1 MTRKGSALLI
11 VLGMMA
17 FMVVSAVAFSI
28 YMRQSR
34 LPSSFLRQRLAASQ
48 LVKAGLACAM
58 QRIDAAI
65 GDSPYPGVG
74 NLSPRSVQFR
84 KNDRKYMTTT
94 YGNYWENRVFVESQT
109 AKESIYDSV
118 DAFKPTFDPVATLT
132 LEALAYLPPSLVN
145 TVRYH
150 AKRVSPAS
158 WASLG
163 YDAGRYAFTA
173 VNVSDYPDIT
183 RIRASAMRDST
194 PGNRL
199 SLGYLFENGQHT
211 GPGSVSPA
219 AFDAFI
225 GKSTNDAFKTRFV
238 SLADFNL
245 AVGSGVYGDAG
256 FRSPIYDY
264 FMDPPKDGSF
274 YGARKDDAK
283 AMRFVTDSWF
293 PGSLTNGNA
302 ITLTDFNEGQP
313 FSGMEN
319 ASLDDLQALNGSS
332 AFKIMR
338 ERLDL
343 CSLAALYDYLD
354 GEESRDGHVPISLAL
369 PTVERTPMLTGLRLD
384 LGESKVALKLKG
396 KKTDLGGEGNVR
408 KTRYTYSIDSF
419 GDGPKIVVSACGAY
433 PFKRKYGATDSGYRL
448 QVAVRGFFSAEGA
461 AIEKTRLGANAPA
474 LADFVKKE
482 WQNENYDR
490 SKGYF
495 TVVGEKAIPLLST
508 APLEENQVPFDVT
521 GIELQLDTVLAGAK
535 APVYGVLKTETTDP
549 NSGQVTTSVEFDPTD
564 MPATACIRYFKGEG
578 DQPSQDFGEEGPKLV
593 LNYCVQARILD
604 DNGKTVDLVP
614 AVVADDNVYLGK
626 DNEGG
631 NATDMKKICGDGRPV
646 VPFHSKVLTKLEK
659 QYMFDAAK
667 ADKLDVDQV
676 TDADQGKVAIYCDD
690 PRFNYAPEDWYTAQN
705 GDVQGSEW
713 LTAAKARCNGTDHRS
728 HDVFMFVSDSGY
740 DLLQSMGELQFLP
753 YIRTFRDKRDPF
765 AGTFYDSGK
774 YSGRPFAE
782 RTSPN
787 ACVNAEFAWKTH
799 WAFGDYDD
807 ALEGGEADPTKWGI
821 LDSIGGPTVS
831 PYAEESMM
839 MAALANTPYDWAV
852 AAGGTGMT
860 LEDGRQYCFGPG
872 STEAKMEWDD
882 LLDIAGH
889 IKSQIGTGTDWERAW
904 SDNLDWDTDNF
915 LGSTLD
921 RTKLHD
927 VDRKFLYSYWRSCFG
942 NDQQLFLIFVRAEPS
957 VMGGSSAGHT
967 PAQLGARAVA
977 LVWREPKST
986 VRDTQDLNGTQTHPH
1001 RMRILFYHQFE

>member
-34 LPSSFLRQRLAASQ
+34 LPSSFLRQKLAASQ

-65 GDSPYPGVG
+65 GDSPYPGIG
-74 NLSPRSVQFR
+74 DLSPRSVQFR
-84 KNDRKYMTTT
+84 TNDRTYMTTT

-109 AKESIYDSV
+109 AKETIYDSV

-132 LEALAYLPPSLVN
+132 LEGLAYLPPSLVN

-150 AKRVSPAS
+150 AKRVSTAS

-199 SLGYLFENGQHT
+199 SLGYLFENEQHT
-211 GPGSVSPA
+211 GPGTISPA

-225 GKSTNDAFKTRFV
+225 GKSTNDAFRTRFV

-256 FRSPIYDY
+256 FHSPFYDY
-264 FMDPPKDGSF
+264 IMNPPKDGSF
-274 YGARKDDAK
+274 YGSRKEDAK
-283 AMRFVTDSWF
+283 ALRFVTDSWF
-293 PGSLTNGNA
+293 PGSLTNGTA
-302 ITLTDFNEGQP
+302 VALTDFNEGQP

-319 ASLDDLQALNGSS
+319 ASLDDLQAINGSQ
-332 AFKIMR
+332 AFKIIR
-338 ERLDL
+338 DRLDI

-354 GEESRDGHVPISLAL
+354 GEESRGGHVPISLAL

-384 LGESKVALKLKG
+384 LGESKVVLKLKG
-396 KKTDLGGEGNVR
+396 TKTDVGDQTAK
-408 KTRYTYSIDSF
+408 KTRYTYKIDSF

-433 PFKRKYGATDSGYRL
+433 PFKRSYGSAGSGYKF
-448 QVAVRGFFSAEGA
+448 QIAVRGFFSTKEKAV
-461 AIEKTRLGANAPA
+461 EKTRLAANAPA
-474 LADFVKKE
+474 LADFAKADWK
-482 WQNENYDR
+482 NENFDR
-490 SKGYF
+490 NKGYF
-495 TVVGEKAIPLLST
+495 TVVGEKAIT
-508 APLEENQVPFDVT
+508 VTDAPLDENQVTFDVT
-521 GIELQLDTVLAGAK
+521 GIEMDISSVLNTAK
-535 APVYGVLKTETTDP
+535 GAPVYGVLKTVKKDSEGNELP
-549 NSGQVTTSVEFDPTD
+549 PEFEFDATD
-564 MPATACIRYFKGEG
+564 IQQTACIGYFKGEG
-578 DQPSQDFGEEGPKLV
+578 DQLAKDFGENGPELV
-593 LNYCVQARILD
+593 LNYCAAVRILNEND
-604 DNGKTVDLVP
+604 DTVDLVP
-614 AVVADDNVYLGK
+614 AVVADDKVYLRK

-646 VPFHSKVLTKLEK
+646 IPFHSDVLTKLNK
-659 QYMFDAAK
+659 TDMFAAAK
-667 ADKLDVDQV
+667 DDKLDVDQV

-690 PRFNYAPEDWYTAQN
+690 PRFNYAPEDWYAAPN
-705 GDVQGSEW
+705 GDVHGTDW
-713 LTAAKARCNGTDHRS
+713 LAAAKARCNGADHRP

-753 YIRTFRDKRDPF
+753 YIRTFKDKRDPF
-765 AGTFYDSGK
+765 AGTFYNSGK
-774 YSGRPFAE
+774 YNGKPFAE

-787 ACVNAEFAWKTH
+787 ACVNSEFAWTTH

-807 ALEGGEADPTKWGI
+807 ALEGDEADPTKWGI
-821 LDSIGGPTVS
+821 LDSIGGPKVS

-860 LEDGRQYCFGPG
+860 LEDGRQYCFGPS

-882 LLDIAGH
+882 LLDIANH
-889 IKSQIGTGTDWERAW
+889 IKTQIGDGMDWERAW
-904 SDNLDWDTDNF
+904 SDNLNWDTDNF

-1001 RMRILFYHQFE
+1001 RMRILFYRQFE

>member
-34 LPSSFLRQRLAASQ
+34 LPSSFLRQKLAASQ

-58 QRIDAAI
+58 QRLDAAI

-74 NLSPRSVQFR
+74 DLSPRSVQFR
-84 KNDRKYMTTT
+84 TNDRTYMTTT

-109 AKESIYDSV
+109 AKETIYDSV

-132 LEALAYLPPSLVN
+132 LEGLAYLPPSLVN

-199 SLGYLFENGQHT
+199 SLGYLFENEQHT
-211 GPGSVSPA
+211 GPGTVSPA

-256 FRSPIYDY
+256 FRSPFYDY
-264 FMDPPKDGSF
+264 FMNPPKDGSF

-283 AMRFVTDSWF
+283 AMRFMTDSWF

-302 ITLTDFNEGQP
+302 VTLTDFNEGQP

-354 GEESRDGHVPISLAL
+354 GDESQGGHVPISLAL
-369 PTVERTPMLTGLRLD
+369 PTVERAPMLTGLRVD
-384 LGESKVALKLKG
+384 LGESKVVLKLKG
-396 KKTDLGGEGNVR
+396 KKGDPVVNGT
-408 KTRYTYSIDSF
+408 TRETVYTYEIDSF
-419 GDGPKIVVSACGAY
+419 GDGPKIIVSACGVY
-433 PFKRKYGATDSGYRL
+433 PFKRKYGATGASYKF
-448 QVAVRGFFSAEGA
+448 QIAVRGFFS
-461 AIEKTRLGANAPA
+461 EKKLENTRLAGNAPA
-474 LADFVKKE
+474 LADFAKTDWK
-482 WQNENYDR
+482 NENFDR
-490 SKGYF
+490 NKGYF
-495 TVVGEKAIPLLST
+495 TVVGEKKFSVPEGPLDESQT
-508 APLEENQVPFDVT
+508 IFNVT
-521 GIELQLDTVLAGAK
+521 GIEPSLDSVLGTAK
-535 APVYGVLKTETTDP
+535 GAPVYCVKKIEEQDPDTKVWTTKDVVFHGEGL
-549 NSGQVTTSVEFDPTD
+549 NR
-564 MPATACIRYFKGEG
+564 TACLGYFKGEA
-578 DQPSQDFGEEGPKLV
+578 DQLVKDFGENGPELV
-593 LNYCVQARILD
+593 LNYCAVARIID
-604 DNGKTVDLVP
+604 GDNNTVDLVP
-614 AVVADDNVYLGK
+614 AVVADDKVYLGK

-646 VPFHSKVLTKLEK
+646 VPFHSDVLTKLKLSLFQE
-659 QYMFDAAK
+659 AAK

-676 TDADQGKVAIYCDD
+676 SDADQGKVAVYCDD
-690 PRFNYAPEDWYTAQN
+690 PRFNYAPEDWYAAPN
-705 GDVQGSEW
+705 GDVHGTDW
-713 LTAAKARCNGTDHRS
+713 LAAAKTRCNGTDHRP
-728 HDVFMFVSDSGY
+728 HDVFMAVSDSGY

-753 YIRTFRDKRDPF
+753 YIRSFGERRDPF
-765 AGTFYDSGK
+765 AGTFYNAGK
-774 YSGRPFAE
+774 YSGKPFAE
-782 RTSPN
+782 RTSPD
-787 ACVNAEFAWKTH
+787 ACVNSDFAWKTH

-807 ALEGGEADPTKWGI
+807 ALEGSEADPTKWGI
-821 LDSIGGPTVS
+821 LDSIGGPKVS

-860 LEDGRQYCFGPG
+860 LEDGRQYCFGPS

-882 LLDIAGH
+882 LLDIAHH
-889 IKSQIGTGTDWERAW
+889 IKTQIGIGTDWERAW
-904 SDNLDWDTDNF
+904 SDNLNWDTDSF
-915 LGSTLD
+915 LGSSLD
-921 RTKLHD
+921 RTQLHD